1 MQPNKASDALNNA
14 SKTLDKALHPKNTA
28 SQKQKFILFT
38 LGRLQQEL
46 NKSLE
51 EKHLQIFIPKYVFI
65 ELVQK
70 AAITEKKSRAL
81 YKNLEALEKNKY
93 ISYKGNNLALTNKG
107 KKLYAKI
114 YRQHEPY
121 LKLIDIL
128 SKTDLMKYSKKSQT
142 SLVVE

>member
-1 MQPNKASDALNNA
+1 MQPNEAS
-14 SKTLDKALHPKNTA
+14 DKALHLKNAA
-28 SQKQKFILFT
+28 STKQKFILFT

-46 NKSLE
+46 NKRLE

-70 AAITEKKSRAL
+70 AEITEKKSRAL
-81 YKNLEALEKNKY
+81 YKNLEALERSKY

-107 KKLYAKI
+107 KKLYVKI
-114 YRQHEPY
+114 YKQHEPY

-128 SKTDLMKYSKKSQT
+128 SKADLMNYSRKSQT
-142 SLVVE
+142 SLKMD